1 MAGKKILG
9 RAFVR
14 VNGQT
19 IASLPGTAKLNPGG
33 VERSPVVGDF
43 GFLGYSEKPVHGE
56 IECEIAVSDETDVAA
71 LNSTTDASITFEGD
85 TGQVWI
91 MRGAALAVPVN
102 VQSGDG
108 KAQVKFIGSEIE
120 QV

>member
-1 MAGKKILG
+1 MAGKQILG
-9 RAFVR
+9 RAFIR

-19 IASLPGTAKLNPGG
+19 IPSMPSTAKLSPGG

-43 GFLGYSEKPVHGE
+43 GYLGYSEKPVHGE
-56 IECEIAVSDETDVAA
+56 MECDIAISSDTNIAA
-71 LNSTTDASITFEGD
+71 LNSTTNASITFEGD

-108 KAQVKFIGSEIE
+108 KASVRFVGSAIE